1 MLLFSFSVASGFWEA
16 YTAVRSY
23 LHEIVRRE
31 LKMHPAPIY
40 FTGHSLGGA
49 LATFAALDIS
59 LHTIPRVN
67 AFLKHQEKYAT
78 VTLFY
83 NVFSFLIFHFNLF
96 ILGLNYLESVEVS
109 LSSIVL
115 PTRYSSLGL

>member
-1 MLLFSFSVASGFWEA
+1 
-16 YTAVRSY
+16 
-23 LHEIVRRE
+23 VRRE

-67 AFLKHQEKYAT
+67 AYLKHQEKYET
-78 VTLFY
+78 VAIFIFKS
-83 NVFSFLIFHFNLF
+83 FSCFIFRTNLF
-96 ILGLNYLESVEVS
+96 ILDLNSLESEEVS
-109 LSSIVL
+109 LTSIVL
-115 PTRYSSLGL
+115 PTRHSSHGL